1 MEPMSQE
8 RKRQIRDLMRQ
19 KISLEDQIQFE
30 SNREKI
36 QRLEDDLY
44 DVKDT
49 LDKLTNGV
57 WFEDVSEQELQRERE
72 SLNWWPTG
80 ISDYGQVEW
89 RTPTIL
95 WDPTESRLY
104 IKLSRPCSKNWRKK
118 AWSAWLP
125 A

>member
-72 SLNWWPTG
+72 SLN
-80 ISDYGQVEW
+80 
-89 RTPTIL
+89 
-95 WDPTESRLY
+95 
-104 IKLSRPCSKNWRKK
+104 
-118 AWSAWLP
+118 
-125 A
+125 

>member
-19 KISLEDQIQFE
+19 KIALEDQIQFE
-30 SNREKI
+30 SSQEKI

-57 WFEDVSEQELQRERE
+57 WFEDVSEHELQKERE
-72 SLNWWPTG
+72 G
-80 ISDYGQVEW
+80 I
-89 RTPTIL
+89 
-95 WDPTESRLY
+95 
-104 IKLSRPCSKNWRKK
+104 N
-118 AWSAWLP
+118 
-125 A
+125 